1 VNSVIHILGW
11 IFLALGW
18 VLAFLGSAWIMDYCP
33 CVAAEHS
40 LGLVCFLVPIVQFVY
55 VAAHWKESKEGF
67 FIQISGLMLMLLA
80 ALAGVPG
87 S

>member
-1 VNSVIHILGW
+1 VSSVIHILGW
-11 IFLALGW
+11 IFLVLGW
-18 VLAFLGSAWIMDYCP
+18 VLAFLGSVWII
-33 CVAAEHS
+33 VLARQRNI
-40 LGLVCFLVPIVQFVY
+40 LWGLVCFLVPIVQFVY

-67 FIQISGLMLMLLA
+67 FIQISGLVLMLLA

>member
-18 VLAFLGSAWIMDYCP
+18 VLALLGSAWII
-33 CVAAEHS
+33 VLAWQRS
-40 LGLVCFLVPIVQFVY
+40 ILWGLVCFLVPIVQFLY

-67 FIQISGLMLMLLA
+67 FIQISGLVLMLLA